1 MKNRYRV
8 TQNTHVIF
16 DVGNNWWSSHTIKGW
31 HTTEFSITSLREMC
45 LVGDEN
51 LP

>member
-1 MKNRYRV
+1 MKRYRV
-8 TQNTHVIF
+8 IQNTHVIF
-16 DVGNNWWSSHTIKGW
+16 DVQNEWWSSQSIKGW
-31 HTTEFSITSLREMC
+31 HSTMYSITSLREMC